1 MKFRHKVLMVNI
13 IIIAITLSLSGYFIM
28 SRQNRLMMDAQI
40 KNAVIENNL
49 MESVIEYS
57 LLEVIN
63 DPKKYVGSELPEIA
77 DRVTAG
83 MLSSDT
89 ELFLGYDGQLLFGS
103 NKKDSI
109 PVRLLTKDP
118 ESGRKRYE
126 VSEEKKGDY
135 VYVITSIYV
144 EEKEIAII
152 TKRNITDTKDIIN
165 SNINMFRYFIVV
177 ILFISGFMVY
187 ILSLLLTRPLEKLNR
202 VTDEFAEGNFDT
214 RSKVRS
220 RDEIGLLSE
229 KFNHMADSVE
239 DHIDELNDMIHRRD
253 QFVADFTHEIK
264 TPMTT
269 IIGYADTIRSV
280 ELPRET
286 EVKAANYIFSEGK
299 RLEQMSQHLFDLI
312 YLKDGTIPK
321 QPVNTQ
327 ALGDAVVD
335 TMLPS
340 IENAGLSLE
349 ADFENDTITGDS
361 SLLKTVFVNLLDN
374 ARKAT
379 ATALESEKDKERVI
393 HFTGKVLT
401 GDKSSD
407 KKGYQI
413 IVEDHGIGI
422 AKEDID
428 RICDEFY
435 MVDKSRSRQE
445 GGAGL
450 GMSLVSVILKEH
462 GATLDIE
469 SELGVGTRM
478 IVTFPETNK

>member
-1 MKFRHKVLMVNI
+1 MAGILYLVATPIGNLEDMTFRAVRVLSEAD
-13 IIIAITLSLSGYFIM
+13 IIA
-28 SRQNRLMMDAQI
+28 
-40 KNAVIENNL
+40 
-49 MESVIEYS
+49 
-57 LLEVIN
+57 
-63 DPKKYVGSELPEIA
+63 
-77 DRVTAG
+77 
-83 MLSSDT
+83 
-89 ELFLGYDGQLLFGS
+89 
-103 NKKDSI
+103 
-109 PVRLLTKDP
+109 
-118 ESGRKRYE
+118 
-126 VSEEKKGDY
+126 
-135 VYVITSIYV
+135 
-144 EEKEIAII
+144 
-152 TKRNITDTKDIIN
+152 
-165 SNINMFRYFIVV
+165 
-177 ILFISGFMVY
+177 
-187 ILSLLLTRPLEKLNR
+187 
-202 VTDEFAEGNFDT
+202 AEDT
-214 RSKVRS
+214 RNSIK
-220 RDEIGLLSE
+220 LL
-229 KFNHMADSVE
+229 NH
-239 DHIDELNDMIHRRD
+239 
-253 QFVADFTHEIK
+253 FEIK

-401 GDKSSD
+401 GDKTSD

-462 GATLDIE
+462 GATLDME

-478 IVTFPETNK
+478 IVTFPETNE